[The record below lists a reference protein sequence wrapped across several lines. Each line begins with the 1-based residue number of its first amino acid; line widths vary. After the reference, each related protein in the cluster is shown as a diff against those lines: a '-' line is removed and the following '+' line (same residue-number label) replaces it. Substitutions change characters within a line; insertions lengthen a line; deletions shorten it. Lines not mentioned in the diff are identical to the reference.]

1 MEINIAS
8 IPAHVFQSF
17 QSGFPDNGTIVPR
30 CPSAVACTAIDNFPA
45 KNISTQFSP
54 GKFAL
59 AGGEGDD
66 SSFQ

>member
-30 CPSAVACTAIDNFPA
+30 CPSAVACAAIDNFPA
-45 KNISTQFSP
+45 KTSLLNSAPENS
-54 GKFAL
+54 L
-59 AGGEGDD
+59 WGG
-66 SSFQ
+66 